1 MNPFNSIAEGIK
13 ALQAGKMVILT
24 DDESRENEGDL
35 IIPAELITA
44 AHINFMCKHARG
56 LICLPMES
64 CDFKR
69 LGIPMMA
76 DKNESPHQTAFGVS
90 FEAAKGVTT
99 GISAADRATTI
110 KTAINAS
117 STSNDIVMPGHMF
130 PLRAV
135 AGGVIERRGH
145 TEGSVDLA
153 RLAGFKPAAVLCEI
167 MNDDGSMARLPDLIE
182 FAKKHDLY
190 LLKMQDLIDYRL
202 MNETVIHQ
210 SAEAKLPIEGA
221 TTFDLQVYKSL
232 LDDNEQLALI
242 TQELPKAQAPLVRLH
257 SECITGDVFRSARC
271 DCGKQLNLALEK
283 IAKEGGAL
291 LYLRQEGR
299 GIGLT
304 NKIKAYALQ
313 EQGMDT
319 VEANQHLGFSADE
332 REYAI
337 AAQMLKALKLTKIRL
352 LTNNPQKIAALKRF
366 GITVTEYIALQTEP
380 TDSNIRYLK
389 TKQEKLGH
397 WLNFTEEEQASQ

>member
-1 MNPFNSIAEGIK
+1 MNPFNTIAEGIK
-13 ALQAGKMVILT
+13 SLQAGKMVILT

-35 IIPAELITA
+35 VIPAELVTA
-44 AHINFMCKHARG
+44 TQINFMCKHARG

-64 CDFKR
+64 HDFKR
-69 LGIPMMA
+69 LGIPMMV

-117 STSNDIVMPGHMF
+117 STSNDVVMPGHIF

-153 RLAGFKPAAVLCEI
+153 RIAGFKPAAVLCEI
-167 MNDDGSMARLPDLIE
+167 MNDDGSMARLPDLIQ
-182 FAKKHDLY
+182 FAKKHNLC

-202 MNETVIHQ
+202 MNETVVQQ
-210 SAEAKLPIEGA
+210 SAQAKLPIEDA
-221 TTFDLQVYKSL
+221 TTFDLRVYKSL
-232 LDDNEQLALI
+232 LDDNEQIALI
-242 TQELPKAQAPLVRLH
+242 TQKLPKKQAPLVRLH

-271 DCGKQLNLALEK
+271 DCGQQLNLALKK
-283 IAKEGGAL
+283 IANEGGAL

-337 AAQMLKALKLTKIRL
+337 AAQILKTLKLTKIRL
-352 LTNNPQKIAALKRF
+352 LTNNPEKVAALKHF
-366 GITVTEYIALQTEP
+366 GITVTESIPLQTQA
-380 TDSNIRYLK
+380 TDDNIRYLK
-389 TKQEKLGH
+389 IKQEKLGH
-397 WLNFTEEEQASQ
+397 QLNFAS